1 MSEEDDRRALGR
13 AIRAARVRN
22 GLTQAHLAEEAGL
35 PFPTLVRMESGRSPI
50 GLQDLQ
56 DLAAALATTGPALLR
71 AAGIVSDSF
80 LR

>member
-13 AIRAARVRN
+13 AIRAARAKK
-22 GLTQAHLAEEAGL
+22 GLTQAQLAEEVRL
-35 PFPTLVRMESGRSPI
+35 PFATIVRMESGRSPI

-56 DLAAALATTGPALLR
+56 DLADALGETSTSLLR
-71 AAGIVSDSF
+71 AAQIVSDSF